1 VDGVAKRFAGKL
13 ESGGR
18 GDRPRK
24 PKTGFAGKTDK
35 PRRGPGGRGGKRPFG
50 KPKDRR

>member
-1 VDGVAKRFAGKL
+1 VDNVAKRFAGKL

-18 GDRPRK
+18 RPRGSK
-24 PKTGFAGKTDK
+24 GP
-35 PRRGPGGRGGKRPFG
+35 PRGPGGRGGKRPFG